1 MMGKISVIDKM
12 RIQSL

>member
-1 MMGKISVIDKM
+1 MGKISVIDKM